1 MQKTADGGSIML
13 RNERGAGTAGAGNP
27 AGLPS
32 GSDRH
37 QGMRKSRME
46 SAGAQGTRI
55 SASTWAMK
63 WPIRMDAV
71 LVRKMPS

>member
-13 RNERGAGTAGAGNP
+13 RNERGPAPRAQAIP
-27 AGLPS
+27 AGLAS
-32 GSDRH
+32 GSGRH
-37 QGMRKSRME
+37 QGTRKSRME

-55 SASTWAMK
+55 SASTCPMK
-63 WPIRMDAV
+63 WPIRMEAV